1 MSDHFEGSSQLFH
14 CYWRISTLTK
24 YSSDKMYR
32 EFVAKIMEV
41 KVAEIN
47 PPLNQRHGN

>member
-1 MSDHFEGSSQLFH
+1 
-14 CYWRISTLTK
+14 
-24 YSSDKMYR
+24 MYR

-47 PPLNQRHGN
+47 PPLHQRTEIKVKKINAT